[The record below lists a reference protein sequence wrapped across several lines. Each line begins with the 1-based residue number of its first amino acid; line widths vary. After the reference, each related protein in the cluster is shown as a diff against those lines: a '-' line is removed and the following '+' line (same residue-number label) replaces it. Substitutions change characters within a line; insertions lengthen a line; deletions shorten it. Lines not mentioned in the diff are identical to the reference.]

1 MPIERFYG
9 AVATDL
15 DLVQVRTF
23 VHLVETR
30 SVSATAELLHV
41 TQPSVSYT
49 LKKLRRR
56 FDDEL
61 FVRTADGLEPTSTA
75 NALYEPFRSVLETLE
90 VATGDEAAFDPATA
104 ERDFTLMLSELGEL
118 SFLPLLLARMSC
130 EAPGVR
136 LRVQHLVV
144 DDAPDLLRR
153 GHVDLAVTSV
163 RMPEQHLLRRPFMRV
178 DYVVLGAVE
187 HPRLRG
193 RKVSRRQFA
202 RERFVSV
209 RGTTGH
215 AGPVRLISTLGLDE
229 RVELEL
235 SNFSAVPYVVAE
247 GDLLSIVPRHI
258 AEIFAARHAVRL
270 WDLPVEV
277 EPIEVAAYT
286 RRAPGTARR
295 WLGDMVHETLTAS
308 RFE

>member
-1 MPIERFYG
+1 
-9 AVATDL
+9 
-15 DLVQVRTF
+15 
-23 VHLVETR
+23 
-30 SVSATAELLHV
+30 
-41 TQPSVSYT
+41 
-49 LKKLRRR
+49 
-56 FDDEL
+56 
-61 FVRTADGLEPTSTA
+61 
-75 NALYEPFRSVLETLE
+75 
-90 VATGDEAAFDPATA
+90 
-104 ERDFTLMLSELGEL
+104 
-118 SFLPLLLARMSC
+118 
-130 EAPGVR
+130 
-136 LRVQHLVV
+136 
-144 DDAPDLLRR
+144 
-153 GHVDLAVTSV
+153 
-163 RMPEQHLLRRPFMRV
+163 MPELHLMRRPFMSV
-178 DYVVLGAVE
+178 DYVVLGAAD
-187 HPRLRG
+187 HPRPRG

-215 AGPVRLISTLGLDE
+215 GGPVRLIAELGLAD

-247 GDLLSIVPRHI
+247 GDLLAIVPRHI

-270 WDLPVEV
+270 WDLPAEV